1 MNNYY
6 NHANIQSPC
15 PNYIDIESLDGRT
28 TPERRSS
35 DDRRIS
41 WHPTATGRS
50 PGSHR
55 WTTCR
60 WPSGHRPKFRSSAK
74 WIGRPPSSR
83 LAVAGRRPQPDLYD
97 LVQGRENPAV
107 ICRCQKTGIGGKSA
121 DHRPILKACDAAF
134 TWLQTVQSVFKCLDS
149 SSKLHPNLTPAIA
162 PTPLHSLPLVTWY
175 CRIKR

>member
-1 MNNYY
+1 M
-6 NHANIQSPC
+6 
-15 PNYIDIESLDGRT
+15 
-28 TPERRSS
+28 PERRSS

-83 LAVAGRRPQPDLYD
+83 LAVASRRPQPDLYD

-121 DHRPILKACDAAF
+121 DHRPILKACDAALKSEATKCWTRSEGEF
-134 TWLQTVQSVFKCLDS
+134 SECTEMVHESEIGLVFVCDRSVFWAF
-149 SSKLHPNLTPAIA
+149 KLLAV
-162 PTPLHSLPLVTWY
+162 LLVTWM
-175 CRIKR
+175 RRGASRPLLSFFHIVL